1 MKITLIHPPIDDPT
15 LPYHST
21 AYLAGNLVRNGFT
34 DVAMRDLNI
43 EFVNYCLE
51 QTIVEGFYRD
61 GERRLGELGRR
72 SHLNLVE
79 QKEYLDLWKWQPID
93 PGNLRRAVHQLR
105 KRETF
110 LDYSSYV
117 ENVNLLNRYFGFLGV
132 LSYPASIVT
141 FKHLSQAHFS
151 LYNLDDL
158 FNVEL
163 SQKICYPL
171 TRFFWERLAGDPRL
185 GESDALGISIVY
197 DYQMAYALW
206 LARALKQQ
214 WPEKLVILG
223 GTSISQFFKY
233 MKDKSQ
239 MKRFFTLC
247 DAIVVGEG
255 ETAICQIADANGDL
269 TKKTN
274 ISNTITYDPTRDQ
287 VRLPLAIH
295 YENVPALAPPL
306 YHHPWDLYLS
316 PERGVNYSPTRGCY
330 WNRCT
335 FCDYGLNTDKPTSP
349 WRERQIDQVIA
360 DLQQAVEKENVR
372 YVYFAVDVMAPG
384 YLERL
389 SDGILDAGLDIR
401 WSAEL
406 RMEKIFL
413 PDRCKKM
420 AKAGCVCVSFG
431 MESGNQRV
439 LDLIDK
445 GTKVQYMG
453 QTMTNFAQ
461 AGIAVQLMA
470 FRDFPTETEAEK
482 KETIKF
488 VESNKENWSTGGIG
502 TFVLTGTAMV
512 ARNPEKFGIVLMDT
526 KNVDIARTL
535 AYRMEQETA
544 RKTLLMEEYDASFD
558 DQAGIF
564 PSVLGRPWA
573 GGTDTL
579 HSMIYYETY
588 GRRFFKE
595 LPRIATKPSGSWP
608 ELLDCGVRIS
618 ARLTRSS
625 FDISRIL
632 ANRKAHKD
640 HIKELIRT
648 PIEPTHSELTHWQET
663 SPAVP
668 RDDSKNNYW
677 IATGERCMRLD
688 ERAYQVLSTAEKHST
703 LREILSCFDEDL
715 RLRLEVYFETLA
727 ETGLVELYHL
737 NGPIKENALSL

>member
-1 MKITLIHPPIDDPT
+1 LIHPPIDDPT

-43 EFVNYCLE
+43 EFVNYCME
-51 QTIVEGFYRD
+51 QAVVKTFYKD
-61 GERRLGELGRR
+61 GEQRLEELGRR
-72 SHLNLVE
+72 THLNLVE
-79 QKEYLDLWKWQPID
+79 QKEYLELWKWQPID

-110 LDYSSYV
+110 LDYPSYV
-117 ENVNLLNRYFGFLGV
+117 ENVKLLNRYFGFLGA
-132 LSYPASIVT
+132 LSFPATIVN
-141 FKHLSQAHFS
+141 FKHLSQSHFS

-158 FNVEL
+158 FNLEL

-171 TRFFWERLAGDPRL
+171 TRFFHERLAGDSRL
-185 GESDALGISIVY
+185 AESDCLGISIVY
-197 DYQMAYALW
+197 DHQMACALW

-214 WPEKLVILG
+214 WPEKLLILG
-223 GTSISQFFKY
+223 GTSISQSYKY

-239 MKRFFTLC
+239 MKKFFTLC

-269 TKKTN
+269 TKTVN
-274 ISNTITYDPTRDQ
+274 FCNTITYDGDRDQ

-295 YENVPALAPPL
+295 YENVPALAPPS
-306 YHHPWDLYLS
+306 YNHPWDLYLA

-349 WRERQIDQVIA
+349 WRERQIEQVIG
-360 DLQQAVEKENVR
+360 DLQQAVEKESVR

-389 SDGILDAGLDIR
+389 SDGILDAGLDLR

-420 AKAGCVCVSFG
+420 AKSGCVCVSFG

-453 QTMTNFAQ
+453 RTMTNFAQ

-482 KETIKF
+482 NETIKF
-488 VESNKENWSTGGIG
+488 VESNKEYWSTGGIG
-502 TFVLTGTAMV
+502 AFVLTGTAMV
-512 ARNPEKFGIVLMDT
+512 ARNPEKFGIALLDT

-535 AYRMEQETA
+535 AYRMEGETD
-544 RKTLLMEEYDASFD
+544 RKPLLMEEYDASFD

-564 PSVLGRPWA
+564 PLVLGRPWA

-588 GRRFFKE
+588 GRNFFKE
-595 LPRIATKPSGSWP
+595 AAPNTTAAASGGRP
-608 ELLDCGVRIS
+608 ELLDCRVRSS

-625 FDISRIL
+625 FDICQIL
-632 ANRKAHKD
+632 ANRKAYKD
-640 HIKELIRT
+640 HIKELVRT
-648 PIEPTHSELTHWQET
+648 PIEPTHSELTRWRDT

-668 RDDSKNNYW
+668 RDDRKNTYW
-677 IATGERCMRLD
+677 IATEERCMRLD
-688 ERAYQVLSTAEKHST
+688 DVAYQVLSTAVEKHST
-703 LREILSCFDEDL
+703 LREILSCFDDDL
-715 RLRLEVYFETLA
+715 KLRLEMHFETLA
-727 ETGLVELYHL
+727 ENGLVELYHL
-737 NGPIKENALSL
+737 NGPLKESASSL

>member
-21 AYLAGNLVRNGFT
+21 AYLAGNLVHNGFT

-51 QTIVEGFYRD
+51 QGIVEAFYRD
-61 GERRLGELGRR
+61 GEKRLEELGRR
-72 SHLNLVE
+72 SHLNLIE

-93 PGNLRRAVHQLR
+93 PGNLRLAVNQLR
-105 KRETF
+105 TRDTF
-110 LDYSSYV
+110 LDYPSYV
-117 ENVNLLNRYFGFLGV
+117 ENVRLLNRYFGFLGV
-132 LSYPASIVT
+132 LSYPSAIIN

-158 FNVEL
+158 FNLEL

-171 TRFFWERLAGDPRL
+171 TRFFHDRMAGDAQL
-185 GESDALGISIVY
+185 AESECLGISIVY
-197 DYQMAYALW
+197 DHQMACALW
-206 LARALKQQ
+206 LARALKQL
-214 WPEKLVILG
+214 WPEKLLILG
-223 GTSISQFFKY
+223 GTAISQSFKY

-239 MKRFFTLC
+239 MKRFFALC

-255 ETAICQIADANGDL
+255 ETAICQIADAKGDL
-269 TKKTN
+269 TKKAN
-274 ISNTITYDPTRDQ
+274 FCNTITYDGARDQ

-306 YHHPWDLYLS
+306 YNHPWDLYLA

-360 DLQQAVEKENVR
+360 DLQQAVQKENVR

-389 SDGILDAGLDIR
+389 SDGILEAGLDLR

-406 RMEKIFL
+406 RMEKVFL

-420 AKAGCVCVSFG
+420 AQSGCVCVSFG

-470 FRDFPTETEAEK
+470 FRDFPTETDAEK

-488 VESNKENWSTGGIG
+488 VESNKEYWSTGGIG
-502 TFVLTGTAMV
+502 AFVLTGTAMV
-512 ARNPEKFGIVLMDT
+512 ARKPEKFGIVLMDT
-526 KNVDIARTL
+526 KNVDIARNL
-535 AYRMEQETA
+535 AYRMEEETA
-544 RKTLLMEEYDASFD
+544 RKPLLMEEYDASFD

-588 GRRFFKE
+588 GRKFFKD
-595 LPRIATKPSGSWP
+595 LPPQIAAAGGGWP
-608 ELLDCGVRIS
+608 ELLDCRVRIR

-625 FDISRIL
+625 FDISQIL
-632 ANRKAHKD
+632 ANRKSHKD
-640 HIKELIRT
+640 HVKELVRT
-648 PIEPTHSELTHWQET
+648 PIEPTYSELAHWQDT
-663 SPAVP
+663 SPNVS

-688 ERAYQVLSTAEKHST
+688 EVAYQVLSTAETHST
-703 LREILSCFDEDL
+703 MGEILSRFDEDL

-737 NGPIKENALSL
+737 NGTVKESALSL